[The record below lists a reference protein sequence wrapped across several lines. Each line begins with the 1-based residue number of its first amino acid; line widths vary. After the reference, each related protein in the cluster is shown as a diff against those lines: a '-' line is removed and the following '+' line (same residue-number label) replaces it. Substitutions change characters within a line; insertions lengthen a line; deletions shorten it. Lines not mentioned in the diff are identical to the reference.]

1 MSLISK
7 RRRRR
12 GGQEPDAEA
21 SSNMNS
27 LIDLTFLLLVVF
39 IVTLPTLEQSIHI
52 LLPVGK
58 VDKAQDDKKKVFSI
72 SVDSQGKIFA
82 GETPTTIDDLKA
94 SLAAKVAA
102 DPDLN
107 VLVRGDV
114 RVNYGDVYDVVKVAK
129 DCNVRHLGL
138 VSAEK

>member
-1 MSLISK
+1 MSL
-7 RRRRR
+7 RRRSRARR
-12 GGQEPDAEA
+12 EGAKANID
-21 SSNMNS
+21 MNS

-52 LLPVGK
+52 MLPVGK

-72 SVDSQGKIFA
+72 SVDSQGKIFI
-82 GETPTTIDDLKA
+82 GEAPTTADDLKA
-94 SLAAKVAA
+94 RLAAKIAE
-102 DPDLN
+102 DPELN

-114 RVNYGDVYDVVKVAK
+114 RVSYGDVYDVVKIAK

>member
-1 MSLISK
+1 
-7 RRRRR
+7 
-12 GGQEPDAEA
+12 
-21 SSNMNS
+21 MNS

-52 LLPVGK
+52 MLPVGK
-58 VDKAQDDKKKVFSI
+58 VNKAQDDKKKVFSI
-72 SVDSQGKIFA
+72 SVDSESRIYV
-82 GETPTTIDDLKA
+82 GEKPTTIDDLKTE
-94 SLAAKVAA
+94 LAARVAA

-114 RVNYGDVYDVVKVAK
+114 RVTYGDVYNVVKVAK

-138 VSAEK
+138 VSVEK

>member
-1 MSLISK
+1 MSLRNRRNRK
-7 RRRRR
+7 RREMPKA
-12 GGQEPDAEA
+12 GID
-21 SSNMNS
+21 MNS

-52 LLPVGK
+52 MLPVGK
-58 VDKAQDDKKKVFSI
+58 VNKAQDDKKKVFSI
-72 SVDSQGKIFA
+72 SVDSESRIYV
-82 GETPTTIDDLKA
+82 GEKPTTIDDLKTE
-94 SLAAKVAA
+94 LAARVAA

-114 RVNYGDVYDVVKVAK
+114 RVTYGDVYNVVKVAK

-138 VSAEK
+138 VSVEK

>member
-1 MSLISK
+1 MSLRRRNRK
-7 RRRRR
+7 RRE
-12 GGQEPDAEA
+12 GAKANID
-21 SSNMNS
+21 MNS

-52 LLPVGK
+52 MLPVGK

-72 SVDSQGKIFA
+72 SVDSQGKIFI
-82 GETPTTIDDLKA
+82 GEAPTTADDLKVQ
-94 SLAAKVAA
+94 LAAKVAA

-114 RVNYGDVYDVVKVAK
+114 RVSYGDVYDVVKIAK
-129 DCNVRHLGL
+129 DCNVKHLGL
-138 VSAEK
+138 VSVEK

>member
-1 MSLISK
+1 MSLRRRNRK
-7 RRRRR
+7 RRE
-12 GGQEPDAEA
+12 GAKANID
-21 SSNMNS
+21 MNS

-52 LLPVGK
+52 MLPVGK
-58 VDKAQDDKKKVFSI
+58 VNKAQDDKKVVFSI
-72 SVDSQGKIFA
+72 SVDSQGKIFV
-82 GETPTTIDDLKA
+82 GEKPTTIDDLKTE
-94 SLAAKVAA
+94 LAAKVAG

-107 VLVRGDV
+107 VLIRGDV
-114 RVNYGDVYDVVKVAK
+114 RVSYGDVYDVVKVAK

>member
-1 MSLISK
+1 M
-7 RRRRR
+7 RRE
-12 GGQEPDAEA
+12 GAKAAID
-21 SSNMNS
+21 MNS

-39 IVTLPTLEQSIHI
+39 IVTLPTLEQSIHV

-58 VDKAQDDKKKVFSI
+58 TSKAQDDKKKVFSI
-72 SVDSQGKIFA
+72 SVDSESRIYV
-82 GETPTTIDDLKA
+82 GEKPTTIDDLKTE
-94 SLAAKVAA
+94 LAARVAA

-114 RVNYGDVYDVVKVAK
+114 RVTYGDVYNVVKVAK

-138 VSAEK
+138 VSVEK

>member
-1 MSLISK
+1 MSL
-7 RRRRR
+7 RRRSKARR
-12 GGQEPDAEA
+12 EGAKANID
-21 SSNMNS
+21 MNS

-52 LLPVGK
+52 MLPVGK

-72 SVDSQGKIFA
+72 SVDSQGKIYI
-82 GETPTTIDDLKA
+82 GEAPTTADDLKA
-94 SLAAKVAA
+94 QLSAKIAE

-114 RVNYGDVYDVVKVAK
+114 RVSYGDVYDVVKIAK
-129 DCNVRHLGL
+129 DCNVKHLGL
-138 VSAEK
+138 VSVEK